1 MKHFSFALIACLFLS
16 WIGASTSATQRA
28 DDWVTFGSPDGRF
41 SIQFPKTPTSDVRDV
56 DAGSERVT
64 RHEYTATSS
73 AITYMASFADYSR
86 VPDAN
91 EQQIV
96 FDRLRD
102 SVAGKLEAKVFS
114 ETKISINGNPGREFL
129 MSKTPEGS
137 AEIIYHWRAYIVG
150 SRLYQVA
157 ASYYKR
163 DSRSPELSKY
173 FDSIRIQD

>member
-1 MKHFSFALIACLFLS
+1 MNKFALALIACLFLS
-16 WIGASTSATQRA
+16 LVGITSAAQRA
-28 DDWVTFGSPDGRF
+28 DDWVTFNSPEGHF
-41 SIQFPKTPTSDVRDV
+41 SLQFPKTPTSDVRDIEL
-56 DAGSERVT
+56 GTEKVT
-64 RHEYTATSS
+64 RYVYTATSS

-91 EQQIV
+91 EQQIM

-102 SVAGKLEAKVFS
+102 STAGTLEARVFS

-150 SRLYQVA
+150 RRLYQVA

-163 DSRSPELSKY
+163 DSKSPELSKY
-173 FDSIRIQD
+173 FDSFQVLN

>member
-1 MKHFSFALIACLFLS
+1 MKQFSFALIACLFLS
-16 WIGASTSATQRA
+16 LVGITSATQRG
-28 DDWVTFGSPDGRF
+28 DDWVTFNSPEGRF
-41 SIQFPKTPTSDVRDV
+41 SLQFPKTPTSGVREV
-56 DAGSERVT
+56 ESGTEKVT
-64 RHEYTATSS
+64 KYEYTATSS

-96 FDRLRD
+96 LDRLRD
-102 SVAGKLEAKVFS
+102 STARKLEARVDS
-114 ETKISINGNPGREFL
+114 ETRISINGNPGREFL

-137 AEIIYHWRAYIVG
+137 AEIVYHWRAYIVG

-173 FDSIRIQD
+173 FDSFQLVD

>member
-1 MKHFSFALIACLFLS
+1 MKPFSFALTACLVLTLVGVS
-16 WIGASTSATQRA
+16 SATQGV
-28 DDWVTFGSPDGRF
+28 DDWVSFKSPEGRF
-41 SIQFPKTPTSDVRDV
+41 SLQFPKTPNSDTRDV
-56 DAGSERVT
+56 DSGTEKVT
-64 RHEYTATSS
+64 RYEYTATSS
-73 AITYMASFADYSR
+73 RITYMASFADYSR
-86 VPDAN
+86 VPDMN

-102 SVAGKLEAKVFS
+102 SLAAKLEARVFS
-114 ETKISINGNPGREFL
+114 ETKISTNGNPGREFL

-150 SRLYQVA
+150 RRLYQVA

-173 FDSIRIQD
+173 FDSFQVLN